1 MNSRKKRIVVY
12 IAAAVVILII
22 SSALVLKKTNNKE
35 ILLDKLELG
44 QQYLVELDYSSAV
57 LKFTDAIKIEPKSED
72 AYVGL
77 ADAYSGMGETD
88 KAIEAL
94 EEGYVKTGNENF
106 LDMIESFKQSAEAQ
120 TAAVETTAVQTT
132 TAPPETT
139 TMQTT
144 TAPPET
150 TTVQSTTVPSETTTF
165 QATTAPPETTT
176 VQTTTAPPETTTV
189 QTTTAAK
196 VNENYLFTAPDPK
209 KVEFMSGNFKES
221 FVTENTWFTPDK
233 DGMYGF
239 EYYTDNEMSKPCL
252 YVVRKSPYFS
262 CGVQSCG
269 GYSLVGGEEYQI
281 YIKEEST
288 RLKRNELTYGYKA
301 YMYIPTDPCTVEGS
315 FSGNL
320 LYKGQQQ
327 KYYFTP
333 NVTAEYTFDFSCSDG
348 VNAKFEYGRKDD
360 SNLSQQSMQGSMT
373 KKLDAGVTYV
383 FTVTGTSQT
392 TGGYTVKIS

>member
-57 LKFTDAIKIEPKSED
+57 LEFTDAIKIEPKSED

-144 TAPPET
+144 T
-150 TTVQSTTVPSETTTF
+150 V
-165 QATTAPPETTT
+165 PPETTT
-176 VQTTTAPPETTTV
+176 VQTTTVPSETTTV
-189 QTTTAAK
+189 QTITTLPETTAA
-196 VNENYLFTAPDPK
+196 NEKHFYAEDALGMTVKEVSEIFGKGEVCFCTGGWGVYYENEGFEIKICDKYIDWEKYDHVFIDDNAVVGMVFIWSEKIPANRDLSVGMPIISAAEICGMTADDIYTLDIDWGYHLTCENKYPYHVGISTNKESDYNEPVTEIVLTAP
-209 KVEFMSGNFKES
+209 
-221 FVTENTWFTPDK
+221 
-233 DGMYGF
+233 
-239 EYYTDNEMSKPCL
+239 YYSE
-252 YVVRKSPYFS
+252 
-262 CGVQSCG
+262 
-269 GYSLVGGEEYQI
+269 
-281 YIKEEST
+281 
-288 RLKRNELTYGYKA
+288 
-301 YMYIPTDPCTVEGS
+301 
-315 FSGNL
+315 
-320 LYKGQQQ
+320 
-327 KYYFTP
+327 
-333 NVTAEYTFDFSCSDG
+333 
-348 VNAKFEYGRKDD
+348 
-360 SNLSQQSMQGSMT
+360 
-373 KKLDAGVTYV
+373 
-383 FTVTGTSQT
+383 
-392 TGGYTVKIS
+392 